1 MKRAICVLLAG
12 MMTLSLAACGGK
24 QSKNVDLTAYFD
36 SLVQSQGWDENYMAD
51 MPDDMLDTYYPGLR
65 DIETRQFIAKAP
77 MMSAVV
83 NEIVL
88 MECTSP
94 EDAQKAADILNQRVT
109 EQADGGAW
117 YPASI
122 EAWANAMVTVNDSYA
137 ALIAAGQNQDAM
149 TDAYLALFAEK

>member
-117 YPASI
+117 YPASM
-122 EAWANAMVTVNDSYA
+122 EAWEDAQVISNDRYVALLASSSHQSEAAELFNAKFN
-137 ALIAAGQNQDAM
+137 G
-149 TDAYLALFAEK
+149 